1 MSNVSTNPVAEAA
14 CSALRWAAFGGRHR
28 GLPFTYR
35 QLSDE
40 RWHFETEYDGNKAWV
55 DLELPVT
62 PLSLLIA
69 GAVLIQQLN
78 CSMG

>member
-1 MSNVSTNPVAEAA
+1 MHNADSLPTAEAI

-40 RWHFETEYDGNKAWV
+40 RWHFETEYGGNKAWV

-62 PLSLLIA
+62 PLSLLVA
-69 GAVLIQQLN
+69 GALLIQQLN
-78 CSMG
+78 CS